1 MAATIL
7 ESPKK
12 NLLSRTVGAVWNPT
26 AGSMRF
32 LALLG
37 VIVNA
42 GIIFSGGAVR
52 LTKSGL
58 GCPTWPQCT
67 GDSLVPTHNPE
78 HSAVNMA
85 IEFTNRTLTFLV
97 LAVGVAVFVAARRM
111 SPRRRDLVRLAML
124 QPLGVVAQAVWGGV
138 TVLTKLNPAT
148 VAAHYMLSTL
158 MIFLAFWLYVR
169 TGEGDG
175 PVRRLTGPRIRRL
188 TLTLVGVVVTLLA
201 AGTIVTG
208 SGPHAGDDQAR
219 RFGFSIDH
227 VAKIHALL
235 AWAVVALTVVLII
248 VLHRTGA
255 DARIRRA
262 GRLLLAA
269 VLLQGLIGYA
279 QYFLFA
285 YVSENP
291 GHDTLTAV
299 QTNFVGVHMLGSA
312 LMWIATLHVLFS
324 ERTRPEAAATA
335 R

>member
-1 MAATIL
+1 MTPVATTTL
-7 ESPKK
+7 ESKK
-12 NLLSRTVGAVWNPT
+12 TPLTRTVIDAVWNPT
-26 AGSMRF
+26 AKNLRL
-32 LALLG
+32 LALLT

-42 GIIFSGGAVR
+42 GIVFSGGAVR

-67 GDSLVPTHNPE
+67 GDSLVPTHSPH
-78 HSAVNMA
+78 HSPVNMA
-85 IEFTNRTLTFLV
+85 IEFGNRTLTFLV
-97 LAVGVAVFVAARRM
+97 LATGVAVFVAALRYR
-111 SPRRRDLVRLAML
+111 PRRPEIVRLAVL

-169 TGEGDG
+169 AGEGDG
-175 PVRRLTGPRIRRL
+175 PVERLVGTAVRRL
-188 TLTLVGVVVTLLA
+188 TLALTGVVVALLA

-208 SGPHAGDDQAR
+208 SGPHAGDDAAR
-219 RFGFSIDH
+219 RFPFSIDH
-227 VAKIHALL
+227 VAKVHAFL
-235 AWAVVALTVVLII
+235 AWVTVALVVALMV

-255 DARIRRA
+255 AARIQRA

-269 VLLQGLIGYA
+269 VLLQGALGYA

-285 YVSENP
+285 YVSGHP
-291 GHDTLTAV
+291 GHDLLTAV

-312 LMWIATLHVLFS
+312 LLWIATLHVLFA
-324 ERTRPEAAATA
+324 ERVRPAVAA
-335 R
+335 